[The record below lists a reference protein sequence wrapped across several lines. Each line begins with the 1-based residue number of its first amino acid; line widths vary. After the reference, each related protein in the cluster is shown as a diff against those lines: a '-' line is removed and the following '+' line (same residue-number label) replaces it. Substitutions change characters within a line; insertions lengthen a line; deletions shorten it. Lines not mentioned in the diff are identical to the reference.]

1 MIVSEVRVSEGG
13 QKCPRVDKSVQG
25 WTKVSKGGQREGL
38 EIVLIPTP
46 DLLLPTSYLLDN
58 VAIKLLTVSAVHF
71 ELLR

>member
-46 DLLLPTSYLLDN
+46 DLLLPDQIATRQRP
-58 VAIKLLTVSAVHF
+58 H
-71 ELLR
+71 